1 MTKTLFQ
8 IVSEVMN
15 IPIEKISDSSGP
27 ESIPEWDSFNM
38 FVLLAEVEKE
48 FKANFSLEET
58 FNYVRTMPICRIFEA
73 MNPTQGDVHSFL
85 KSYQGKFKEISPDTI
100 YDRDLRF
107 LTEGLQLM
115 SDVLTEADKTAFMEG
130 FHSSYKR

>member
-38 FVLLAEVEKE
+38 FVLLDEIEKE
-48 FKANFSLEET
+48 FNVNFSLEAT
-58 FNYVRTMPICRIFEA
+58 LQIKTV
-73 MNPTQGDVHSFL
+73 GDFRK
-85 KSYQGKFKEISPDTI
+85 KSG
-100 YDRDLRF
+100 
-107 LTEGLQLM
+107 
-115 SDVLTEADKTAFMEG
+115 VV
-130 FHSSYKR
+130 